1 MTCYLCHINQI
12 IERKKTLITDIFPI
26 HIAAWK
32 KWLFQEKG
40 KYWSIISVASSQNQF
55 HLYNGYFIHV
65 WTCFLPHI
73 FILYLSTWDVVKIK
87 LFFLTIKPLSLFL
100 VSLFFNT
107 LMRSA
112 VFVSLVYGTYNMN
125 LKASVCVCVC
135 VCGGGVENKLLNKD
149 YNYSTELHA
158 CWMHFYTKHQ
168 N

>member
-1 MTCYLCHINQI
+1 MDFLSLLLWFYSLYLKMKVLRLKGCMLVKEKECMYHLFKKLRRFAQPGVPNVVYFDFSDKTVSLFITVYQWLVTLCHINQI
-12 IERKKTLITDIFPI
+12 IEKKKKTLITDIFPI

-87 LFFLTIKPLSLFL
+87 LFF
-100 VSLFFNT
+100 FN
-107 LMRSA
+107 
-112 VFVSLVYGTYNMN
+112 
-125 LKASVCVCVC
+125 
-135 VCGGGVENKLLNKD
+135 
-149 YNYSTELHA
+149 H
-158 CWMHFYTKHQ
+158 
-168 N
+168 